1 MSNSNDAR
9 LWAMGLHLSVF
20 AGYAIPVLGWVAPI
34 VIWQIKKTEI
44 PEIDQHG
51 RIVMNWML
59 SSLIY
64 SVVCV
69 LLSLLVIGVP
79 LLFVLLA
86 LGIAFPVIGGIK
98 AYEGTAWKYPLSI
111 RFF

>member
-1 MSNSNDAR
+1 MDASQESR
-9 LWAMGLHLSVF
+9 MWAAGLHFSVF
-20 AGYAIPVLGWVAPI
+20 AGYVLPVLGWVAPI
-34 VIWQIKKTEI
+34 VIWQVKKSEI

-51 RIVMNWML
+51 RIVMNWMV

-64 SVVCV
+64 TVVCFI
-69 LLSLLVIGVP
+69 LSLLVIGIP

-86 LGIAFPVIGGIK
+86 LGIAFPIIGGIK
-98 AYEGTAWKYPLSI
+98 AYEGTVWKYPLSI